1 MSSHIDNSPPPGSG
15 FQGPVPVY
23 VQVANLLR
31 QRIGVEWS
39 VGARL
44 PSEEALGREF
54 AVNRHTVRRAV
65 ALLVADGLVSQ
76 RRGRGIVVLR
86 ASAREVPK
94 LIGNVEDFF
103 ATGVDTRYRVF
114 GYRRQPLPPAVAQR
128 LALPEGAAGYRVD
141 RVMLS
146 RGHVVAYLVAYMPE
160 DIGRLLRRYALA
172 RETLVAILTRR
183 AGRPVVDAEQ
193 TIEASLAD
201 PHVAR
206 LLEVAPG
213 APTLTIRFT
222 FREAGG
228 RPVNDVTYHYRAD
241 RYVYTA
247 HLAARS
253 ARAPAKG
260 RVRGVPPA
268 GARGRSWPWHRSI

>member
-1 MSSHIDNSPPPGSG
+1 MSSQVDNLPAASGPAANG

-23 VQVANLLR
+23 VQVAHLLR
-31 QRIGVEWS
+31 QRIGVDWP
-39 VGARL
+39 VAARL
-44 PSEEALGREF
+44 PSEQALGREF

-86 ASAREVPK
+86 ASAQEVPK

-103 ATGVDTRYRVF
+103 STGAGTRYRVL
-114 GYRRQPLPPAVAQR
+114 GYRRQPLPPEVAQR
-128 LALPEGAAGYRVD
+128 LALPEGAPGYRVD

-146 RGHVVAYLVAYMPE
+146 RGNVVAYLIAYIPE
-160 DIGRLLRRYALA
+160 DVGRVLRRFTFEQ
-172 RETLVAILTRR
+172 ETLVAILTRR

-193 TIEASLAD
+193 TIEAALAE

-213 APTLTIRFT
+213 APTLKIRFT

-228 RPVNDVTYHYRAD
+228 RPVNDVTYYYRAD

-247 HLAARS
+247 HLAAGPPRVPPGSRARRMRAASLRGRS
-253 ARAPAKG
+253 AR
-260 RVRGVPPA
+260 
-268 GARGRSWPWHRSI
+268 